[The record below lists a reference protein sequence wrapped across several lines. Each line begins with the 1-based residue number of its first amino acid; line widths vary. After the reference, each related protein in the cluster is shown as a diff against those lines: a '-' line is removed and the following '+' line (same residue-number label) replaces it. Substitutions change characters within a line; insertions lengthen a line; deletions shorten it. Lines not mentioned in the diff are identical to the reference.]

1 MNSIWFL
8 SEKRNLLITGF
19 NKVEKDGVQEL
30 WVTEHNGASRKIAVG
45 KEADQ
50 LEKGLLDIIWSSY
63 PSIVT
68 DGNGRFSTNVN
79 LNFNQQEQTEE
90 VGE

>member
-19 NKVEKDGVQEL
+19 NKVEKNGVQEL

-45 KEADQ
+45 DEANQ
-50 LEKGLLDIIWSSY
+50 LEQGLLDIIWNSY